1 MTSDREE
8 VSYRWL
14 TSRTVTGLQSALE
27 GFHSDSTFSASANI
41 YDDSRPDEGDK
52 DALEVLNWDA
62 QSSALAGFAF
72 ALTTDLTV
80 SSRRRPK
87 RSAAVMTES

>member
-1 MTSDREE
+1 MTGDRKE

-14 TSRTVTGLQSALE
+14 TSRTVTGLQSVWK
-27 GFHSDSTFSASANI
+27 GFDSTFSASANI

-52 DALEVLNWDA
+52 DALEVLNWHA
-62 QSSALAGFAF
+62 QCSASAGSAF
-72 ALTTDLTV
+72 ASTTDLTM